1 MKCPPCK
8 GTGNSPSK
16 ACQEI
21 KGRGNHM
28 KKSLLTQL
36 KVSATQ
42 LDLVESE
49 LSNSAIFSRETGTII
64 DLLEAK
70 KQVRDLNNILPKGT
84 TIETLEKEYIQYLEL
99 YI

>member
-1 MKCPPCK
+1 
-8 GTGNSPSK
+8 
-16 ACQEI
+16 
-21 KGRGNHM
+21 M